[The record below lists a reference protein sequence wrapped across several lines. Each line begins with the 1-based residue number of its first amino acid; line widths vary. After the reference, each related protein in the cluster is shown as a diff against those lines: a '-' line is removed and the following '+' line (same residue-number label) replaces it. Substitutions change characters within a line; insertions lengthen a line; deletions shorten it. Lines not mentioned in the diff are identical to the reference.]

1 MLQPDF
7 SHTSVMLQEAVTALT
22 PTTGRVYVDA
32 TIGAG
37 GHALEILKASLPAGR
52 LIGFDR
58 DPLSIALAQQRL
70 QTIAPDR
77 VKLILA
83 PYSQLKEHL
92 GLCEITG
99 GVLAD
104 LGFATYQV
112 AQASR
117 GFSFLQDAPL
127 DMRFNPQDDTQPTAA
142 QLLATASEANLLQ
155 WFRDFG
161 EDPLAHVIARAIVQ
175 DRQKTPF
182 ETTHQ
187 LAGLVSRLS
196 KAHYKT
202 ASRSHPATR
211 VFQALRIAVNQEFE
225 HLEALLDALPSC
237 CASGARVAMI
247 TFHSLE
253 DRLVK
258 HRFRQWENPCVCPS
272 GFPVCTCGRPAQWR
286 RVKPNLVLPS
296 GQEVLLNPN
305 ARSAKLRVIEKL

>member
-1 MLQPDF
+1 MLPPDF
-7 SHTSVMLQEAVTALT
+7 PHTSVMLQEAVTALN
-22 PTTGRVYVDA
+22 PTSGRLYVDA

-37 GHALEILKASLPAGR
+37 GHALEILKASLPAGK

-58 DPLSIALAQQRL
+58 DPLSMALTQKRL
-70 QTIAPDR
+70 QAIAADR
-77 VKLILA
+77 IKLILA
-83 PYSQLKEHL
+83 PYSQLQQHL
-92 GLCEITG
+92 SLCEITG

-117 GFSFLQDAPL
+117 GFSFLHDAPL
-127 DMRFNPQDDTQPTAA
+127 DMRFNPEDDTQPTAA
-142 QLLATASEANLLQ
+142 HLLASASEAHLLQ

-161 EDPLAHVIARAIVQ
+161 EDPLAPIIARAIVN
-175 DRQKTPF
+175 DRDKTPF

-187 LAGLVSRLS
+187 LASLVSRVS
-196 KAHYKT
+196 RAHYKS
-202 ASRSHPATR
+202 ASRTHPATR

-237 CASGARVAMI
+237 CASGARVAII

-258 HRFRQWENPCVCPS
+258 RRFRQWENPCVCPS
-272 GFPVCTCGRPAQWR
+272 AFPLCSCGRPAQWR
-286 RVKPNLVLPS
+286 RLKPNLILPS
-296 GQEVLLNPN
+296 AHEVSINPN